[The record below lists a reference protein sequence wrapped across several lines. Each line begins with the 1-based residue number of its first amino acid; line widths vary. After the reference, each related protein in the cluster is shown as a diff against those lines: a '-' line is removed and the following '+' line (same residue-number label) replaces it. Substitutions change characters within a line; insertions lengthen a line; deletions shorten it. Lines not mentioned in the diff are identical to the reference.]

1 MKHITRSCM
10 ATAVLAALVL
20 LTTTANA
27 KSGCSVATLKGNY
40 ALTFSGFS
48 VVNNTSQPFYG
59 EGLATFDGAGNL
71 AASFSFSL
79 NGVPALNNPY
89 TATYSVNPD
98 CTGVINSTAGED
110 NFAFV
115 VLDNGSEIF
124 ATDISAPQ
132 TINMVL
138 KKQDHRH
145 EWEETRER

>member
-1 MKHITRSCM
+1 M

-20 LTTTANA
+20 LTTTAYA

-48 VVNNTSQPFYG
+48 VFNNTSQPFYG
-59 EGLATFDGAGNL
+59 EGLLTFDGAGSLSGTFNG
-71 AASFSFSL
+71 SF
-79 NGVPALNNPY
+79 NGVPILNVDYP
-89 TATYSVNPD
+89 ATYSVNPD
-98 CTGVINSTAGED
+98 CTGVINSTIGED

-124 ATDISAPQ
+124 LTDISAPQ

-138 KKQDHRH
+138 KKQEHRGD
-145 EWEETRER
+145 